1 MASQTNPPRCDVL
14 LVCGGLYHDFDY
26 VRLQLLQRLAVWP
39 HVRVHV
45 ARDYSDLQT
54 LASAHAIVSYTTNV
68 IPNDAQQAVLSQF
81 MARGGRWFALHG
93 TNAMVEIDD
102 EGYASCPP
110 VAPAFMRMLG
120 SRFLAHPPKGE
131 FKVHNAQPDDPLVA
145 GIETF
150 TVDDELYLIEE
161 CAEFETL
168 LYANFSGK
176 AMRGFRQRDYFEPA
190 RRPILYRRQT
200 GGGEVV
206 YLNLGHC
213 RGHYDMQP
221 LMDWY
226 PEVERGSWLSPVF
239 CELVERGLAWAT
251 ETR

>member
-1 MASQTNPPRCDVL
+1 MVSQDEPARCDVL

-26 VRLQLLQRLAVWP
+26 VRLELLQRLAQWP
-39 HVRVHV
+39 QVRVHV
-45 ARDYSDLQT
+45 AGDYSDIDALGRAQ
-54 LASAHAIVSYTTNV
+54 AIVSYTTNV
-68 IPNDAQQAVLSQF
+68 IPSDAQQAALSAF

-93 TNAMVEIDD
+93 TNAMVDID
-102 EGYASCPP
+102 EQGYASCPP
-110 VAPAFMRMLG
+110 VAPAFMDMLG

-131 FKVHNAQPDDPLVA
+131 FEVHNARPEDPLVA

-161 CAEFETL
+161 RAEFETL

-176 AMRGFRQRDYFEPA
+176 AMRGFKQRDFFESV
-190 RRPILYRRQT
+190 RRPILYRHRT
-200 GGGEVV
+200 GGGEVL

-221 LMDWY
+221 LMNWY
-226 PEVERGSWLSPVF
+226 PEVEKGSWASPVF
-239 CELVERGLAWAT
+239 LDLVTRGLVWIT